1 MASVTASPLPTTDK
15 PVAQTGGS
23 TPRNRKSR
31 YRRQLRSRIILAFVL
46 LGFGLTALFAWATNW
61 TRTRVENQLVEDVMN
76 RNIEQA
82 ARQFEQNPDN
92 PQFAVDQIRAYVYT
106 PENFD
111 SVRVNWPEW
120 YELRDGI
127 YGMTGVDANGES
139 FAYKLAVRKTPKAWF
154 FLAYDMS
161 QATRGEEQFN
171 RAIYGSVI
179 VFTLLS
185 LVVGWWS
192 ASRVMSPVSEL
203 AKRLKRSGRSSE
215 PENLAQHFP
224 DDEVGQLAE
233 ALDDYAERLTEVVQ
247 RDREFNA
254 DVSHELRTPLAV
266 IKGAVELLLSRPDLD
281 DKTRTRL
288 LRIQRAEQQCTDLI
302 SALLLL
308 SRNERGHGA
317 TDVGRLSEQLLDA
330 HRAQLG
336 GKPLDLQVEGERG
349 LVVDAPEAAV
359 AVALGNLV
367 GNAVKYT
374 TQGEVV
380 VRLGRHSVEVIDSG
394 PGLSEEDAAKL
405 FERGYRG
412 THAGHSQGG
421 GIGLSIVRRL
431 CDLYGWDVRVRPGEQ
446 RGVVAT
452 LTFEARPPAPATGPK
467 PEA

>member
-1 MASVTASPLPTTDK
+1 MASATASPHRTTAER
-15 PVAQTGGS
+15 VAEQGEPA
-23 TPRNRKSR
+23 PRKRR
-31 YRRQLRSRIILAFVL
+31 TRFRRQLRSRIILAFVL

-82 ARQFEQNPDN
+82 ARQFEQGGDT
-92 PQFAVDQIRAYVYT
+92 QFAVDQIRAYVY
-106 PENFD
+106 PIDKID

-127 YGMTGVDANGES
+127 YGMTGVSPNGDP

-161 QATRGEEQFN
+161 QATRGEQQFN
-171 RAIYGSVI
+171 RAIYGSV
-179 VFTLLS
+179 VLFTLLS
-185 LVVGWWS
+185 LLIGWWA
-192 ASRVMSPVSEL
+192 ASRVMSPVSDL
-203 AKRLKRSGRSSE
+203 ANRLKLSGRSSE
-215 PENLAQHFP
+215 PENLASHFP

-233 ALDDYAERLTEVVQ
+233 ALDDYAERLTDVVQ

-266 IKGAVELLLSRPDLD
+266 IKGAAELLLSRPDMD
-281 DKTRTRL
+281 DKTRNRL

-302 SALLLL
+302 NALLLL

-317 TDVGRLSEQLLDA
+317 TDVARAAEQLLES

-336 GKPLDLQVEGERG
+336 GKPLELRVEGEQG
-349 LVVDAPEAAV
+349 LVVDAPEAAL
-359 AVALGNLV
+359 AVALGNLI

-374 TQGEVV
+374 NEGEVV
-380 VRLGRHSVEVIDSG
+380 VRLHQDSIDVIDTG
-394 PGLSEEDAAKL
+394 PGLSAEDAAKL
-405 FERGYRG
+405 FQRGYRG

-431 CDLYGWDVRVRPGEQ
+431 CDLYGWNVQVRPGQ
-446 RGVVAT
+446 PRGVVAT
-452 LTFEARPPAPATGPK
+452 LTFEGSGPRPRASSRV
-467 PEA
+467 